1 MVTEGCYGQLKGR
14 WQVLLRKCESNKE
27 EVKTANLDSMVL
39 HNVCIDR
46 GKTLSKKLDLT
57 CDPVTNQQRDRN
69 QVRELLQM
77 LPF

>member
-39 HNVCIDR
+39 HNVCIVR
-46 GKTLSKKLDLT
+46 GETLSKKLDLT

-69 QVRELLQM
+69 QIRELLQM